1 METLTKYEIRKLSL
15 QRKPSWSSIKAISK
29 LGLPLLFGQLA
40 HFVHQIA
47 DSAMVGHYG
56 KEGLELGAMGIA
68 GLFTWMLMT
77 LLWPLSVGVQGLASR
92 RFGRQQDQ
100 QNQKDQQIPEDQADQ
115 INRSATSWKTGEVLD
130 TGLIV
135 AMIAAGL
142 AWIISLLAPWILGLL
157 VENQEI
163 RNLSLEYIEIMR
175 WALIPNGIFFV
186 LQGFS
191 GAINQTKPVMISGL
205 LSNLINVVLNWIF
218 IFGNLGF
225 PALGI
230 RGAALGT
237 GLSAVISATFMF
249 LVAYRHRWPTK
260 FGVFRY
266 RSFSLKVA
274 KGIVQTGLAP
284 CIQNFIALG
293 IFLVYQT
300 LIESYGPIYL
310 AATHSMFA
318 FFRLNKTIIG
328 GFARSGSILAGNAL
342 GRKDYAQ
349 AETLATSAG
358 LLGALIAG
366 SIALLAILLRSSIAQ
381 VFSPNPQVQQVMS
394 QGMMFFVGF
403 YAIEALGY
411 TFEMI
416 FTGNGH
422 GKYVLAS
429 EFSTN
434 ILFILGATLL
444 SRLLFPD
451 QILWAWLSFGLYQL
465 VHALLMIRGW
475 LSRSWLASRIHGDDE

>member
-1 METLTKYEIRKLSL
+1 LETLTKHEIRKLSL

-47 DSAMVGHYG
+47 DSAMLGHYG

-100 QNQKDQQIPEDQADQ
+100 QIQDGEQ
-115 INRSATSWKTGEVLD
+115 INRSSTSWKTGEVLD

-135 AMIAAGL
+135 AMIAAGF
-142 AWIISLLAPWILGLL
+142 AWIISLLAPWILGVL
-157 VENQEI
+157 VDSHEI
-163 RNLSLEYIEIMR
+163 RKLSLEYIGIMR
-175 WALIPNGIFFV
+175 WALIPNGMFIV

-205 LSNLINVVLNWIF
+205 LSNIINVGLNWIF

-237 GLSAVISATFMF
+237 GLSAVISALFMF
-249 LVAYRHRWPTK
+249 LVAFRHRWPTN

-274 KGIVQTGLAP
+274 KGIVETGIAP

-358 LLGALIAG
+358 LLGAILAG
-366 SIALLAILLRSSIAQ
+366 SIALLALLLRSSIAQ

-411 TFEMI
+411 TYEMI

-444 SRLLFPD
+444 SRMLFPD

>member
-1 METLTKYEIRKLSL
+1 MA
-15 QRKPSWSSIKAISK
+15 SIQAIGK
-29 LGLPLLFGQLA
+29 LGFPLLFGQLA

-47 DSAMVGHYG
+47 DSAMLGHYG
-56 KEGLELGAMGIA
+56 EDSLELGAMGIA

-77 LLWPLSVGVQGLASR
+77 LLWPLSTGVQGLASR
-92 RFGRQQDQ
+92 RFGRQQTPKPVDQ
-100 QNQKDQQIPEDQADQ
+100 TPSSDHHLDRFPTQNLEQTNHSQ
-115 INRSATSWKTGEVLD
+115 SFKTGEVLD
-130 TGLIV
+130 TGLLV

-142 AWIISLLAPWILGLL
+142 AWVISLSAPWILGFL
-157 VENQEI
+157 VDNQQI
-163 RNLSLEYIEIMR
+163 RTLALQYIEVMR
-175 WALIPNGIFFV
+175 WALIPNGLFFV

-205 LSNLINVVLNWIF
+205 LSNLVNVFLNWIF
-218 IFGNLGF
+218 IFGNWGF

-230 RGAALGT
+230 QGAALGT
-237 GLSAVISATFMF
+237 ALSAVISAGF
-249 LVAYRHRWPTK
+249 LFFVAFRQAWPSHY
-260 FGVFRY
+260 GVFRS
-266 RSFSLKVA
+266 RSFAPKVA
-274 KGIVQTGLAP
+274 RGIVETGLAP

-358 LLGALIAG
+358 LLGAMIAIIIASG
-366 SIALLAILLRSSIAQ
+366 ALLFRDSIAQ
-381 VFSPNPQVQQVMS
+381 VFSPNPQVQQVMG
-394 QGMMFFVGF
+394 QGIIFFVGF

-434 ILFILGATLL
+434 IIFILGATLL
-444 SRLLFPD
+444 SRYFFPE

-475 LSRSWLASRIHGDDE
+475 LSRSWLASKIHGDDE